1 MTDTAGCEHSVTEP
15 HKGREKRMADYYGK
29 GRTNIFK
36 VKDIDALKTALAGA
50 EFTVEAR
57 PDRGADAV
65 VICVSDNDAAGS
77 WGQLVYTEDDDAEP
91 TELFVPDMIAEHLQ
105 DGQVAVFVH
114 AGSEKLRYLSAY
126 SIAVHANGQQV
137 RLDLDDIYQRAAE
150 EFGVDVNEID
160 WAMY

>member
-1 MTDTAGCEHSVTEP
+1 
-15 HKGREKRMADYYGK
+15 MADYSGK

-36 VKDIDALKTALAGA
+36 VKDIDALKAALAGA

-65 VICVSDNDAAGS
+65 LIQVSDNDVTGC
-77 WGQLVYTEDDDAEP
+77 WGQPVHTDDDDAEP

-114 AGSEKLRYLSAY
+114 AGSEKLNYLSAY
-126 SIAVHANGQQV
+126 SIAVHANGNQV
-137 RLDLDDIYQRAAE
+137 RLDLNDIYQRAAE
-150 EFGVDVNEID
+150 AFDVPVSEID
-160 WAMY
+160 WAAY

>member
-1 MTDTAGCEHSVTEP
+1 
-15 HKGREKRMADYYGK
+15 MADYCGK

-36 VKDIDALKTALAGA
+36 VKDIDALKAALAGA

-65 VICVSDNDAAGS
+65 LIHVSDNDGAGN
-77 WGQLVYTEDDDAEP
+77 WGQPVHIDDDDEP

-126 SIAVHANGQQV
+126 SIAVHANGNQV
-137 RLDLDDIYQRAAE
+137 RIDLYDIYQRAAGA
-150 EFGVDVNEID
+150 FDVDVNEID
-160 WAMY
+160 WAAY

>member
-1 MTDTAGCEHSVTEP
+1 V
-15 HKGREKRMADYYGK
+15 ADYYGK

-36 VKDIDALKTALAGA
+36 VKDIDALTTALAGA
-50 EFTVEAR
+50 EFIVEAR

-65 VICVSDNDAAGS
+65 FIRVSDNDAAGS
-77 WGQLVYTEDDDAEP
+77 WSQLVYTDDDAEP
-91 TELFVPDMIAEHLQ
+91 TELFVPAMIAEHLQ

-126 SIAVHANGQQV
+126 SIAVHADGRQV
-137 RLDLDDIYQRAAE
+137 RVDLDDIYQRAAD

>member
-1 MTDTAGCEHSVTEP
+1 
-15 HKGREKRMADYYGK
+15 MADYYGK

-36 VKDIDALKTALAGA
+36 VKDIEALKAALAGA

-65 VICVSDNDAAGS
+65 LIQVSDNDVTGC
-77 WGQLVYTEDDDAEP
+77 WGQLVYSDDDDDVEP

-126 SIAVHANGQQV
+126 SIAVHANGNHGRRPRRHLPACGRGIRRRCQRD
-137 RLDLDDIYQRAAE
+137 RLGRILTSDCRRASR
-150 EFGVDVNEID
+150 FVGGFR
-160 WAMY
+160 